1 MKAIK
6 IETISKPDE
15 IYYIAKGII
24 NPIEIV
30 KRVYTMKTFND
41 ALNDSYTKKLI
52 EDKHFYLCR
61 YSQGKSICE
70 KLLPSIEPEYILAP
84 IVNIGTLKHG
94 YLTVLADDDTYS
106 IIKSYVDAGWKAG
119 MIAKGRS
126 DIDIFN
132 NEKVYRI
139 NYLNLLGYEL
149 VPPYNQIK
157 IKP

>member
-1 MKAIK
+1 MKTIK

-15 IYYIAKGII
+15 IYYIAKEII

-41 ALNDSYTKKLI
+41 ALNDPYTKKLI
-52 EDKHFYLCR
+52 ENNHFYLCR
-61 YSQGKSICE
+61 YGQGKSICE
-70 KLLPSIEPEYILAP
+70 KLFNSIEPEYILAP
-84 IVNIGTLKHG
+84 IVDIDTLKDG

-119 MIAKGRS
+119 MIATATLGK
-126 DIDIFN
+126 DIFN

-139 NYLNLLGYEL
+139 NRLNLLGYEL
-149 VPPYNQIK
+149 VPPYEQIK